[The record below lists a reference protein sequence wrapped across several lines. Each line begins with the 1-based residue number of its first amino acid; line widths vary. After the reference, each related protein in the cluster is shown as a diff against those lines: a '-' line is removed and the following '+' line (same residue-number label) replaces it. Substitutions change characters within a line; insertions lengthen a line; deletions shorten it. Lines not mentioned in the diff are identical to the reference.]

1 MADTIQFHSL
11 LPGFKLSNKS
21 TISSWIDNAIQE
33 EGFKPGPISIVLC
46 SDEYLLE
53 VNRTYLKHDYYTD
66 IISFDYTDN
75 QIVSGDLLV
84 SVDRVAENAL
94 EMGIDPYDELDRV
107 FIHGVLHLCGYKDKT
122 SKDQQVMRKR
132 ENHYLQKRNN

>member
-1 MADTIQFHSL
+1 M
-11 LPGFKLSNKS
+11 
-21 TISSWIDNAIQE
+21 
-33 EGFKPGPISIVLC
+33 
-46 SDEYLLE
+46 
-53 VNRTYLKHDYYTD
+53 YLKHDYYTD

-107 FIHGVLHLCGYKDKT
+107 FIHGVLHLCGYTDKT

>member
-1 MADTIQFHSL
+1 M
-11 LPGFKLSNKS
+11 
-21 TISSWIDNAIQE
+21 
-33 EGFKPGPISIVLC
+33 
-46 SDEYLLE
+46 
-53 VNRTYLKHDYYTD
+53 YLKHDYYTD

-132 ENHYLQKRNN
+132 ENHYLQKRNM